1 MYVWMYVCRYACIDE
16 GMEGTLC
23 TCMHAC
29 MRPCT
34 HACMYVCN
42 VCMCVSIFRACF
54 AELRFFRACF
64 AVLRFFPLLLCSAAF
79 FPRLLCSAALGR
91 FELLLVLWAGV
102 DCSWLLLHALGF
114 SRAYCQLIT
123 TTLPVRFVWCKPEV
137 LGRRKE
143 HLGDHAVC
151 ATQYAYVSV
160 CAFSIGKSDSTCSVR
175 LV

>member
-1 MYVWMYVCRYACIDE
+1 MSEQSLIPEHPIGASGANVQPLEKTVNVRTIPTDE
-16 GMEGTLC
+16 KKRM
-23 TCMHAC
+23 A
-29 MRPCT
+29 
-34 HACMYVCN
+34 
-42 VCMCVSIFRACF
+42 S
-54 AELRFFRACF
+54 
-64 AVLRFFPLLLCSAAF
+64 
-79 FPRLLCSAALGR
+79 ALGR

-151 ATQYAYVSV
+151 ATQYAHVTV
-160 CAFSIGKSDSTCSVR
+160 CAFSVGPSDSTCSVR